1 METGAGVTLP
11 LTAEMLETC
20 YEFLKTTPPFC
31 DWNLHDG
38 EDVKFRI
45 GKRSAK
51 FAEYQWDGKQH
62 TVTMSGAAIG
72 HTQTLIEA
80 LSHEMIHMHLEE
92 NGWESRGTAAVHN
105 AAFRKFA
112 AQVCKH
118 HGFDPK
124 AFF

>member
-1 METGAGVTLP
+1 MPLP
-11 LTAEMLETC
+11 LSAEMLETC

-31 DWNLHDG
+31 RWNLPEG
-38 EDVKFRI
+38 EDVKFRV
-45 GKRSAK
+45 GKQAAK

-62 TVTMSGAAIG
+62 SVAMSGAAIG
-72 HTQTLIEA
+72 HTTTLIEA
-80 LSHEMIHMHLEE
+80 LAHEMIHMHLEE
-92 NGWESRGTAAVHN
+92 RGWESRGSHATHN

-124 AFF
+124 AFY